1 MLSINNVS
9 SMNSKQWKLCV
20 NCTLYIDT
28 RLLRKHTISSDSSK
42 QVHDEIVK
50 APVSWMFHLC
60 NILQLVIYRF
70 YYCSFPKQQL
80 VRHAHQGT
88 FHVVF
93 KFGDKLYAIHE
104 QALEKVLADIP
115 FIFRRTHVIYVW
127 ADRLQ
132 RLSWRFSM
140 ISAPQE
146 HNKSQSHHK
155 TVRLA
160 LFLLC
165 EYYFLDNDTVI

>member
-1 MLSINNVS
+1 
-9 SMNSKQWKLCV
+9 
-20 NCTLYIDT
+20 
-28 RLLRKHTISSDSSK
+28 
-42 QVHDEIVK
+42 
-50 APVSWMFHLC
+50 MFHLC

-115 FIFRRTHVIYVW
+115 FISDQLAIYEFYEGFVFQW
-127 ADRLQ
+127 FPGIHISRGYHKVQQLTPLVTYQMQLKAKEPSHGALASLRNALEYLVDMYPLVPAY
-132 RLSWRFSM
+132 SKGSAVHETYASTFSE
-140 ISAPQE
+140 Q
-146 HNKSQSHHK
+146 H
-155 TVRLA
+155 
-160 LFLLC
+160 LLD
-165 EYYFLDNDTVI
+165 E

>member
-1 MLSINNVS
+1 
-9 SMNSKQWKLCV
+9 
-20 NCTLYIDT
+20 
-28 RLLRKHTISSDSSK
+28 
-42 QVHDEIVK
+42 
-50 APVSWMFHLC
+50 MFHLC

-115 FIFRRTHVIYVW
+115 FISDQLAIYEFYEGFVFQWFPVIHISGG
-127 ADRLQ
+127 
-132 RLSWRFSM
+132 LS
-140 ISAPQE
+140 
-146 HNKSQSHHK
+146 
-155 TVRLA
+155 
-160 LFLLC
+160 
-165 EYYFLDNDTVI
+165 

>member
-1 MLSINNVS
+1 
-9 SMNSKQWKLCV
+9 
-20 NCTLYIDT
+20 
-28 RLLRKHTISSDSSK
+28 
-42 QVHDEIVK
+42 
-50 APVSWMFHLC
+50 MFHLC

-115 FIFRRTHVIYVW
+115 FVSDQLSPTLVNAKSIPLNGMIFSPPQSVCLRIGRKRSISFMSILFLQNKHNRS
-127 ADRLQ
+127 DRLSLQ
-132 RLSWRFSM
+132 
-140 ISAPQE
+140 Q
-146 HNKSQSHHK
+146 
-155 TVRLA
+155 
-160 LFLLC
+160 
-165 EYYFLDNDTVI
+165 

>member
-1 MLSINNVS
+1 
-9 SMNSKQWKLCV
+9 
-20 NCTLYIDT
+20 
-28 RLLRKHTISSDSSK
+28 
-42 QVHDEIVK
+42 
-50 APVSWMFHLC
+50 MFHLC

-115 FIFRRTHVIYVW
+115 FISDQLAIYEFYEGFVFQWFPVIHISGVIIK
-127 ADRLQ
+127 
-132 RLSWRFSM
+132 FSNSPPLVTYQM
-140 ISAPQE
+140 QLEAKEPPHGALASLRNALEHLVDMYPLVPAYSKGSAVHETYTSTFSEQ
-146 HNKSQSHHK
+146 H
-155 TVRLA
+155 
-160 LFLLC
+160 LLD
-165 EYYFLDNDTVI
+165 E

>member
-1 MLSINNVS
+1 
-9 SMNSKQWKLCV
+9 
-20 NCTLYIDT
+20 
-28 RLLRKHTISSDSSK
+28 
-42 QVHDEIVK
+42 
-50 APVSWMFHLC
+50 MFHLC

-115 FIFRRTHVIYVW
+115 FISDQLAIYEFYEGFVFQWFPVIHISGGYHKVQQLTPLVTYQMQLK
-127 ADRLQ
+127 AKEPSHGALVSLRNALEYLMDMYPLVPAYSKGSAVHETYASTFSEQ
-132 RLSWRFSM
+132 RLVD
-140 ISAPQE
+140 E
-146 HNKSQSHHK
+146 YSQ
-155 TVRLA
+155 RDG
-160 LFLLC
+160 
-165 EYYFLDNDTVI
+165 YFLFKFHESVV

>member
-1 MLSINNVS
+1 
-9 SMNSKQWKLCV
+9 
-20 NCTLYIDT
+20 
-28 RLLRKHTISSDSSK
+28 
-42 QVHDEIVK
+42 
-50 APVSWMFHLC
+50 MFHLC

-115 FIFRRTHVIYVW
+115 FIFDQLAIYEFYEGFVFQWFPVIH
-127 ADRLQ
+127 
-132 RLSWRFSM
+132 
-140 ISAPQE
+140 ISRGYHKVQQLTPLVTYQMQLKAKEPSHGAFASLRNALEYLIGISPEIMAYGYHRGINECYAGTSSESSQIKEE
-146 HNKSQSHHK
+146 HE
-155 TVRLA
+155 L
-160 LFLLC
+160 
-165 EYYFLDNDTVI
+165 